1 MPDAARS
8 WRLCF
13 WSLIATQFQGAFNDN
28 GLKFLILYLIVGTN
42 LTPDQEE
49 TKVLLV
55 GALFALPFILFS
67 MTGGYLADRFS
78 KRTVTI
84 GTKLFEIGV
93 MVFAI
98 AGFAVHSMPMSLA
111 ALFLAS
117 TQGALFGPSKYGL
130 LPEILPEERLSW
142 GNGVIELGTFLAAI
156 VGTVAAGQ
164 LPKWFGGH
172 QEYSGTFFLA
182 CSVVGLGTSFG
193 ISRVR
198 CRRSRQEIPTEFS
211 GRFVDER
218 TAHRAG
224 PGALARRGRQYLFFL
239 SGSVA
244 AV

>member
-1 MPDAARS
+1 MADAPRS
-8 WRLCF
+8 WHLGF

-28 GLKFLILYLIVGTN
+28 GLKFLVLYLIIGTN
-42 LTPDQEE
+42 LTPDEEE

-78 KRTVTI
+78 KRAVTI
-84 GTKLFEIGV
+84 GTKIFEIGV

-98 AGFAVHSMPMSLA
+98 LGFALHSMPMSLT

-130 LPEILPEERLSW
+130 LPDILPENRLSW

-156 VGTVAAGQ
+156 VGTVVAGQ
-164 LPKWFGGH
+164 LPGWFGNH
-172 QEYSGTFFLA
+172 QAYSGVFFLA
-182 CSVVGLGTSFG
+182 CSVVGLITSLG
-193 ISRVR
+193 ITKVGAADPSKKFQINFLGDLWTNGERIRERSRVVAR
-198 CRRSRQEIPTEFS
+198 CRGKHI
-211 GRFVDER
+211 
-218 TAHRAG
+218 
-224 PGALARRGRQYLFFL
+224 LFL
-239 SGSVA
+239 SWSAA